1 MSIVSAPCIEELSTI
16 RLSFII
22 SNHSTLLTSMG
33 FEQLASL
40 KDELAKQAA
49 AKKEAQK
56 QNRASET
63 NKKTPV
69 DPVLRTIGILQKQFP
84 LAFPKKPNPK
94 VPLKI
99 GIHKDLFEQAESLGL
114 TSNDIRAAL
123 KKWVKG
129 KRYSE
134 CMIAGSAR
142 VDLQGKEAGFVS
154 KDEALH
160 EDKTSDGQLANA

>member
-1 MSIVSAPCIEELSTI
+1 
-16 RLSFII
+16 
-22 SNHSTLLTSMG
+22 MG

-84 LAFPKKPNPK
+84 LAFPKKPSPK

-99 GIHKDLFEQAESLGL
+99 GIHKDLLEQAESLGL

-123 KKWVKG
+123 KKGYV
-129 KRYSE
+129 
-134 CMIAGSAR
+134 C
-142 VDLQGKEAGFVS
+142 VS
-154 KDEALH
+154 
-160 EDKTSDGQLANA
+160 S

>member
-1 MSIVSAPCIEELSTI
+1 
-16 RLSFII
+16 
-22 SNHSTLLTSMG
+22 MG

-56 QNRASET
+56 PKRESE
-63 NKKTPV
+63 NIKKPPV
-69 DPVLRTIGILQKQFP
+69 DPVLRTIGLLQKHFP
-84 LAFPKKPNPK
+84 LAFPKKPNSK

-99 GIHKDLFEQAESLGL
+99 GIHKDLFQQAEAIGL
-114 TSNDIRAAL
+114 TQNDIRAAM

-134 CMIAGSAR
+134 CMVAGAAR
-142 VDLQGKEAGFVS
+142 VDLQGQEVGFVN
-154 KDEALH
+154 KDEAVQGI
-160 EDKTSDGQLANA
+160 KTIEGQLEHA